1 LLEEPTFLRIDKFGG
16 WSLFNEAALFQAW
29 IGC

>member
-16 WSLFNEAALFQAW
+16 RPLFTEAALFQAW